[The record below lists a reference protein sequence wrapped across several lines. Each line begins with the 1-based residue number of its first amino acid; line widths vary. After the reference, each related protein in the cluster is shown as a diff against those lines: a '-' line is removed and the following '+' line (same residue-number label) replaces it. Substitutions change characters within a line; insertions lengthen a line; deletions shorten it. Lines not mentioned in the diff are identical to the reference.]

1 LFFSDIIKVSE
12 HLPDLMMQGQLSA
25 QGMPEVQ
32 KEHGP
37 CKYEKKKSMC
47 AWQKFVCSHTAFVVD
62 NYLRVNRSKLLKDC
76 DYVSQDFNQDQRIGL
91 SISRMTSREAGF
103 AHLRNWTIFRGYFS
117 ALVSFVNTAA

>member
-1 LFFSDIIKVSE
+1 
-12 HLPDLMMQGQLSA
+12 
-25 QGMPEVQ
+25 MPEVQ

-37 CKYEKKKSMC
+37 GKNRKVETHVPL
-47 AWQKFVCSHTAFVVD
+47 QKFACSQTCFVVE
-62 NYLRVNRSKLLKDC
+62 NYLRVNRSNLLKDC